1 MIGLLITL
9 LVAALAYV
17 LLVAITGSAIVGIV
31 AAILI
36 LIAGIPSG
44 GFGFGSRYGGG
55 ATRVTGRAG
64 GRTRTDGLPLT
75 KSAALP
81 TELLRRC
88 RASLGLGRADG
99 HLQVPVSIG

>member
-36 LIAGIPSG
+36 LVAGIPSG
-44 GFGFGSRYGGG
+44 GFGFGSRYGRG
-55 ATRVTGRAG
+55 APRA
-64 GRTRTDGLPLT
+64 
-75 KSAALP
+75 
-81 TELLRRC
+81 
-88 RASLGLGRADG
+88 
-99 HLQVPVSIG
+99 